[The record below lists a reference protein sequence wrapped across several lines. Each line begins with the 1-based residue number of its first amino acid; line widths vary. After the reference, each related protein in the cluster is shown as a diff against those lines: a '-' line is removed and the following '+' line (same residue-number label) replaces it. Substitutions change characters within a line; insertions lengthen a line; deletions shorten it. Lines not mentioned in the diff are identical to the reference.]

1 MKPRRLRGS
10 MPPAPAHAQPLLEG
24 LLVDRDR
31 LVRML
36 RIALAELHARRL
48 NTPKCTGETEI
59 VEVLRYWDEVFDWV
73 KQQGGE
79 DLVLMSRRIP
89 VG

>member
-10 MPPAPAHAQPLLEG
+10 MPAAPATQQPLREA

-31 LVRML
+31 LIRML

-48 NTPKCTGETEI
+48 TTPHLTGEPDI
-59 VEVLRYWDEVFDWV
+59 VEVLRYWDEVFGWI
-73 KQQGGE
+73 KQQDGE
-79 DLVLMSRRIP
+79 ELILMTRRIP
-89 VG
+89 